1 MAIRRCPTC
10 GGRRMRRQ
18 TVTVKA
24 TVRGRTAEVPNLQL
38 EVCPDCGEKL
48 FDLEASRRMEERFLA
63 RRQRRSTATA

>member
-1 MAIRRCPTC
+1 
-10 GGRRMRRQ
+10 MRRQ

-24 TVRGRTAEVPNLQL
+24 TVRGRSAEVPNLQL

-63 RRQRRSTATA
+63 KRQRRSTATA

>member
-10 GGRRMRRQ
+10 GSRRIRRE

-24 TVRGRTAEVPNLQL
+24 TVRRKTVGVPDFQL

-48 FDLEASRRMEERFLA
+48 FDLEASRRMEERFLPK
-63 RRQRRSTATA
+63 RRSRSAASA